1 MNLNYCSMYVVMFF
15 FTACSSFSGEV
26 FHQYM
31 WANYCQFEGDYSKA
45 ATWYNKLFMSDA
57 PVHVYKGYL
66 MFLHDTDAHAK
77 IVGLLP
83 IVEKKFEKD
92 ADIQL
97 LLAQAL
103 DKVGQSKQAHE
114 KILELAKTHTTHP
127 EIVFQAVHLYVQRKE
142 PENGI
147 KAIDAFLNNSP
158 RKNSNFIFHF
168 MKSQIHLQQG
178 NKEQALAQ
186 VKQCLDMHPGF
197 GKGWLMLAL
206 LEEQQGSLDQAIQGY
221 TTYLETDDAGNKQIQ
236 QHLVELAFRQQIMQ
250 KKSDLAVANK
260 SDFDKALHFHDT
272 KEYKK
277 AIEFVDRALAQKP
290 DDQQI
295 RFLKINILSS
305 MGNHVQAADL
315 LKTWLLVDPHQEI
328 WLTSLHLLC
337 RAGLAHQKAIAIL
350 EDISKRNPRELLPIL
365 YLIDISMRVS
375 SSDGVLRYYTKAL
388 ELAVDA
394 NLKTRLYF
402 HMANLH
408 YKHKKYDAMRDALEK
423 GHALGVDF
431 PHLPNMLAYY
441 YATGSRDLDRAQ
453 KLINTVLG
461 KHKSN
466 PHFQDTQAF
475 IYYKQHKYAQA
486 LAILEPV
493 AKKIPDNFDV
503 IKHLSKTYF
512 KLGQKD
518 KAVTTLE
525 RARTLAES
533 DYEKQK
539 CTNILGCWTA
549 ST

>member
-1 MNLNYCSMYVVMFF
+1 MNLMYCCMYAVVFF
-15 FTACSSFSGEV
+15 VSTCSGFSGQAL
-26 FHQYM
+26 HQYM
-31 WANYCQFEGDYSKA
+31 WANYYQFEGDYPKA
-45 ATWYNKLFMSDA
+45 AIWYNKLFMQDA

-66 MFLHDTDAHAK
+66 MFLHETGSYAK

-114 KILELAKTHTTHP
+114 KILELAKTHPTHP

-142 PENGI
+142 PEQGI

-158 RKNSNFIFHF
+158 RKNNNFIFYF
-168 MKSQIHLQQG
+168 MKSQIYLQQG

-186 VKQCLDMHPGF
+186 VKQCLDMQPGF

-206 LEEQQGSLDQAIQGY
+206 LEEQQGRLDQAIKGY
-221 TTYLETDDAGNKQIQ
+221 TTYLETEGAGNKQIQ
-236 QHLVELAFRQQIMQ
+236 QHLIELAFRQQIMQ
-250 KKSDLAVANK
+250 KKSDLLVANK
-260 SDFDKALHFHDT
+260 SPFDKALHFLDT
-272 KEYKK
+272 KEYTK
-277 AIEFVDRALAQKP
+277 ALECVDLALAQKP
-290 DDQQI
+290 DDQQV

-305 MGNHVQAADL
+305 MGSHLQAAEL
-315 LKTWLLVDPHQEI
+315 LKSWLLVDPRQEV

-337 RAGLAHQKAIAIL
+337 RTGLAHQKAIAIL
-350 EDISKRNPRELLPIL
+350 EDISKRNPKELLPVL
-365 YLIDISMRVS
+365 YLIDISTRVS
-375 SSDGVLRYYTKAL
+375 SSNGVLRYYTKAL

-402 HMANLH
+402 HMANLY

-431 PHLPNMLAYY
+431 PHVQNMLAYY

-453 KLINTVLG
+453 KLIDTVLA

-493 AKKIPDNFDV
+493 AKKIPDNFDI
-503 IKHLSKTYF
+503 IKHLGKTYF
-512 KLGQKD
+512 KLGLKD

-549 ST
+549 SS